1 MWAGASSSSNV
12 VNAASALIIAA
23 LVIAA
28 LVLGRDFLLP
38 LALATLLSFVL
49 QPLVRW
55 LEDYK
60 LPRPI
65 GVALVVLSLIGA
77 TIGAGA
83 FLTRE
88 IAGFAEEL
96 PRYQENLRTKI
107 RDATGT
113 LGSVGI
119 WRTATE
125 VLRNV
130 EGEFKQPQTRGGEPV
145 KVEVQN
151 ESSSP
156 FLVFAKYLQLSISP
170 LTSAARTLL
179 FTIFSLLQYH
189 DL

>member
-1 MWAGASSSSNV
+1 MWAGASSSNM

-28 LVLGRDFLLP
+28 LILGRDFLLP

-55 LEDYK
+55 LEEIK

-65 GVALVVLSLIGA
+65 GVALVVLSLIA
-77 TIGAGA
+77 TTIAAGA
-83 FLTRE
+83 FMAKE
-88 IAGFAEEL
+88 VAGFAEQL
-96 PRYQENLRTKI
+96 PRYQENLRTKV
-107 RDATGT
+107 RAATGT

-130 EGEFKQPQTRGGEPV
+130 EGEVKQQQPTRGGGEPV
-145 KVEVQN
+145 KRQ
-151 ESSSP
+151 
-156 FLVFAKYLQLSISP
+156 F
-170 LTSAARTLL
+170 
-179 FTIFSLLQYH
+179 
-189 DL
+189 